1 MIHGDADASVAYAD
15 GRAAFLEAP
24 PPKHLVTLEGAD
36 HGQPCQ
42 GSPDLPAVRV
52 VVATTLAFHYHLRG
66 AEDGLDRMREAADV
80 EGTSR
85 IDSEPATPAGRSSHG
100 CANGRSL

>member
-1 MIHGDADASVAYAD
+1 MAYAD

-24 PPKHLVTLEGAD
+24 PPEYLVTLEGAD
-36 HGQPCQ
+36 HGQPYQ
-42 GSPDLPAVRV
+42 GSPDLPGVRV
-52 VVATTLAFHYHLRG
+52 VVATTLAYFDYHLRG

-85 IDSEPATPAGRSSHG
+85 IDSET
-100 CANGRSL
+100 